1 MSSEYT
7 NEEHQ
12 LESWDVGRR
21 FRVVAALAVVLF
33 SIFAAFDGQ
42 AYYARYL
49 KRCEE
54 APDRPECAFLNV
66 SKPKSR
72 PELGIAMDHATGR
85 WALQIEAGEEKSASE
100 TANRLWSAGASPRL
114 IKVIGRNKT
123 AFYYIQLGRF
133 KSQKEAFGAG
143 SQLKARGLL
152 QDFVVAEFKQES
164 K

>member
-1 MSSEYT
+1 VSTDYT
-7 NEEHQ
+7 TEKNQ
-12 LESWDVGRR
+12 FNSWDGGQR
-21 FRVVAALAVVLF
+21 FRVVVALALLLF
-33 SIFAAFDGQ
+33 GSFAAYDGQ
-42 AYYARYL
+42 VFYGHYL

-54 APDRPECAFLNV
+54 APTRPECAFLRLA
-66 SKPKSR
+66 KPKSR
-72 PELGIAMDHATGR
+72 PELGITIDNESGR
-85 WALQIEAGEEKSASE
+85 WALQIEAAEEKTANE
-100 TANRLWSAGASPRL
+100 NANRLWSSGANPRL

-152 QDFVVAEFKQES
+152 QDFVVAEFKQAS